1 MAETSTS
8 QTSCNQGNRSI
19 TSYSRTNYEEKTTK
33 QNKWKVCK
41 WYAQRIHDKGD
52 KGTGEQG
59 TRSGRLWLCK
69 GRHVIYIY
77 KNTHNPLPIFLYN
90 LKRKCN
96 LWRKLSLLAL
106 QKRFLF
112 FSSRH
117 HTLLFAIQTQCP
129 HWERLRGVNL
139 FTSVAAEIMATSS
152 YVIQNTFSPNCCQ
165 KWRFFFLKYL
175 LSTRQS
181 FPFSNT
187 WVIEP
192 TGFSPGTSPGGK
204 LNIQWILLSAE
215 LNSLFD
221 V

>member
-1 MAETSTS
+1 MVRPEGSWLL
-8 QTSCNQGNRSI
+8 
-19 TSYSRTNYEEKTTK
+19 E
-33 QNKWKVCK
+33 
-41 WYAQRIHDKGD
+41 KGD
-52 KGTGEQG
+52 EGTWEQG
-59 TRSGRLWLCK
+59 TRSGRLWLRK

-96 LWRKLSLLAL
+96 LWRKLSLLAHQDITHYYL
-106 QKRFLF
+106 PYRLNVCTEKGWERSICSRLLLLKLWRLPHILYKRRFL
-112 FSSRH
+112 
-117 HTLLFAIQTQCP
+117 QT
-129 HWERLRGVNL
+129 
-139 FTSVAAEIMATSS
+139 AAKSDD
-152 YVIQNTFSPNCCQ
+152 
-165 KWRFFFLKYL
+165 FFLKYL

-181 FPFSNT
+181 FPYWNT

>member
-1 MAETSTS
+1 MVRPEGS
-8 QTSCNQGNRSI
+8 
-19 TSYSRTNYEEKTTK
+19 
-33 QNKWKVCK
+33 WLL
-41 WYAQRIHDKGD
+41 DKGD

-59 TRSGRLWLCK
+59 TRSGRLRLRK

-96 LWRKLSLLAL
+96 LWRKLSLLPL
-106 QKRFLF
+106 QKRFY
-112 FSSRH
+112 FSHQDITHYYLPYRLNVRIEKGWEGSICSR
-117 HTLLFAIQTQCP
+117 LLLLKLWRLPHILYKTRFLQT
-129 HWERLRGVNL
+129 
-139 FTSVAAEIMATSS
+139 AAKSDD
-152 YVIQNTFSPNCCQ
+152 
-165 KWRFFFLKYL
+165 FFLKYL

-181 FPFSNT
+181 FSYSNT